1 MSNFSDM
8 IVAGTKAM
16 PLSEH
21 HINQKTGIELSEI
34 FLSIAPFLDGVQHQ
48 LSSQFSAFDSEISP
62 YAKYALSRQGKQ
74 LRAALTGLAAN
85 CVGDCNDSVTRA
97 AVIVEMV
104 HLATLV
110 HDDIIDEAEVRRGL
124 PTLANKWGNSVAVLT
139 GDCLFA
145 HSLKLAA
152 EFPSS
157 DVCKAVATATRTVC
171 SGEIIQSH
179 RKGQLKLDQSDYLN
193 IIKMKTGELFA
204 LSCELGGSLAGGNT
218 NETQALR
225 RYGMALGTAYQ
236 IYDDCLDIFG
246 TESESGKSLG
256 TDIIEGKATLPILLL
271 HEQAGPELV
280 NQFEQ
285 MVMRWDADQLNILQ
299 SWLSEYNILEKSQSC
314 LSVFLDEACES
325 LETINESDGRNVLE
339 MLPQFLAQQFEQL
352 GVS

>member
-8 IVAGTKAM
+8 IVAGTKVT

-21 HINQKTGIELSEI
+21 HINQKTDVELSEI

-85 CVGDCNDSVTRA
+85 CVGSCNDSVTRA

-110 HDDIIDEAEVRRGL
+110 HDDIIDKAEVRRGL

-179 RKGQLKLDQSDYLN
+179 RKGQFKLDQSDYLN
-193 IIKMKTGELFA
+193 IIRMKTGELFS
-204 LSCELGGSLAGGNT
+204 LSCELGGSLAGANT
-218 NETQALR
+218 SETQALR

-236 IYDDCLDIFG
+236 IYDDCLDLFG

-256 TDIIEGKATLPILLL
+256 TDIVGGKATLPILLL
-271 HEQAGPELV
+271 LEQSGPELF
-280 NQFEQ
+280 NKFEQ
-285 MVMRWDADQLNILQ
+285 MVTQWDSDKLNILQ
-299 SWLSEYNILEKSQSC
+299 GWLSEFNILEQSQSC
-314 LSVFLDEACES
+314 LNVFLDEAYES
-325 LETINESDGRNVLE
+325 LKAINDSNNRNVLE
-339 MLPQFLAQQFEQL
+339 MLPKFLAQQFDKL

>member
-8 IVAGTKAM
+8 IVAGTKATQ
-16 PLSEH
+16 LSGH
-21 HINQKTGIELSEI
+21 HIKQETNVQLSEI
-34 FLSIAPFLDGVQHQ
+34 FLSIAPFLDGVQNQ
-48 LSSQFSAFDSEISP
+48 LSSQFSEFDTEISP
-62 YAKYALSRQGKQ
+62 YAKYVLSRQGKQ
-74 LRAALTGLAAN
+74 LRAALSGLAAN
-85 CVGDCNDSVTRA
+85 CVGGWNKSVIKV

-124 PTLANKWGNSVAVLT
+124 PSLANKWGNSVAVLT

-157 DVCKAVATATRTVC
+157 DICKAVATATRTVC

-179 RKGQLKLDQSDYLN
+179 RKGQFKLSQSDYLK
-193 IIKMKTGELFA
+193 IIRMKTGELFA
-204 LSCELGGSLAGGNT
+204 LSCELGGSLAGANSS
-218 NETQALR
+218 ETQALR

-236 IYDDCLDIFG
+236 IYDDCLDLFG
-246 TESESGKSLG
+246 TEVDSGKSLG
-256 TDIIEGKATLPILLL
+256 TDIVGGKATLPILLL
-271 HEQAGPELV
+271 LKQAGPELLDK
-280 NQFEQ
+280 FEQ
-285 MVMRWDADQLNILQ
+285 MGMRWDSDKLNILQ
-299 SWLSEYNILEKSQSC
+299 GWLSEFDILEQSQSC

-325 LETINESDGRNVLE
+325 LKDINDSNDRNVLE
-339 MLPQFLAQQFEQL
+339 MLPKFLAQQFDKL